1 MDIYNQILD
10 ENELKYHKIND
21 EIFKEVLTEFFEKVD
36 ASYELKSD
44 MDYTDKFLVLLNEYI
59 YHSNYIV
66 PFYEIL
72 NKYHYNMKQ
81 EIKDAIFE
89 LGNLRKT
96 SRNSKLIKKLLNSP
110 VIQDISL
117 KERKKYEIYSEKYGT
132 FSFELASKYF
142 RKNSELKDYISSTV
156 LAQERHSHAYYM
168 SKIFKDYYAITS
180 LCRYYFKGNYY
191 HSYTY
196 DKDSNLIFDLCSN
209 AVFIKDEFDDLF
221 ETNEILVVKNKDLEE
236 QLSIADFNS
245 IQPESRR
252 KLLRLA
258 LLKQS
263 LNLEPDKNLDKKV
276 YTKTIHK

>member
-156 LAQERHSHAYYM
+156 LPQECHSHAYYM

>member
-1 MDIYNQILD
+1 
-10 ENELKYHKIND
+10 
-21 EIFKEVLTEFFEKVD
+21 
-36 ASYELKSD
+36 
-44 MDYTDKFLVLLNEYI
+44 
-59 YHSNYIV
+59 
-66 PFYEIL
+66 
-72 NKYHYNMKQ
+72 
-81 EIKDAIFE
+81 
-89 LGNLRKT
+89 
-96 SRNSKLIKKLLNSP
+96 
-110 VIQDISL
+110 
-117 KERKKYEIYSEKYGT
+117 
-132 FSFELASKYF
+132 
-142 RKNSELKDYISSTV
+142 
-156 LAQERHSHAYYM
+156 M

-236 QLSIADFNS
+236 QLSITDFNS

-258 LLKQS
+258 LFKQS

-276 YTKTIHK
+276 GAIINLGHETTNVSVYNKGKLMNTETIQLGGLNIDKDLAYMFNINIFDAREIKEKFASSHKRFIALNDVYEVKNTAEEAIKLNQIDLTILYLLGYLKTSQVLCLYLQFF

>member
-36 ASYELKSD
+36 SSYELKSD

-72 NKYHYNMKQ
+72 KKYHYNMKQ

-156 LAQERHSHAYYM
+156 LAQECHSHAYYM
-168 SKIFKDYYAITS
+168 SKIFKDY
-180 LCRYYFKGNYY
+180 YY

-221 ETNEILVVKNKDLEE
+221 ETNEISVVKNKDLEE
-236 QLSIADFNS
+236 QLSIVDFNS

-258 LLKQS
+258 LFKQS

>member
-36 ASYELKSD
+36 ASYELRSD
-44 MDYTDKFLVLLNEYI
+44 MAYTDKFLVLLNEYI

-72 NKYHYNMKQ
+72 KKYHYNMKQ

-156 LAQERHSHAYYM
+156 LAQECHSHAYYM

-258 LLKQS
+258 LFKQS

>member
-36 ASYELKSD
+36 SSYEIRSD

-72 NKYHYNMKQ
+72 KKYHYNMKQ

-156 LAQERHSHAYYM
+156 LAQECHSHAYYM
-168 SKIFKDYYAITS
+168 SKILKDYYAITS

-258 LLKQS
+258 LFKQS

>member
-36 ASYELKSD
+36 SSYEIRSD

-117 KERKKYEIYSEKYGT
+117 YGT

-142 RKNSELKDYISSTV
+142 RKSSELKDYISSTV
-156 LAQERHSHAYYM
+156 LAQECHSHAYYM

-221 ETNEILVVKNKDLEE
+221 ETNEISVVKNKDLEE
-236 QLSIADFNS
+236 QLSIVDFNS

-258 LLKQS
+258 LFKQS